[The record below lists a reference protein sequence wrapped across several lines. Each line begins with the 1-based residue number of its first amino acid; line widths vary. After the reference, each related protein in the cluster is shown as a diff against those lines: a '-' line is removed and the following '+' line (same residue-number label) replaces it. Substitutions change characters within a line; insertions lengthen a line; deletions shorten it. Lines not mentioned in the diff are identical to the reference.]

1 MKSGSIR
8 CDAGSGRPQLYASN
22 YMQVLHAPVQA
33 QTIPQATLMT
43 AGDGSVILPY
53 GQGIAAYLESKGINI
68 AVKKSA
74 GSNENLSA
82 V

>member
-1 MKSGSIR
+1 
-8 CDAGSGRPQLYASN
+8 
-22 YMQVLHAPVQA
+22 MQVLHAPVQA